1 MQRKTIEVLKNFAS
15 INSGLIFK
23 KGNKLRTISVMK
35 NVFAAAAVP
44 DEFTKEFA
52 IYDLNEFLSTLSL
65 FDAPELEYKEDHI
78 LIKSGRSRVKYFY
91 SSPSVVVG
99 APDKD
104 LPDLQENLSFT
115 LSKEALDELLKAA
128 SVMKLK
134 ELAISNAGI
143 KTFNKSSVGNQYNA
157 DVENLVVNDDAPE
170 RDYVLKIE
178 NIKLLPGAYNVK
190 VTARFVQFTSVSE
203 EGLVYFVAVESE

>member
-1 MQRKTIEVLKNFAS
+1 MQRKTIELLKNFAG
-15 INSGLIFK
+15 INNGIIFK
-23 KGNKLRTISVMK
+23 PGNKLRTISVMK
-35 NVFAAAAVP
+35 NIFATGTVP
-44 DEFTKEFA
+44 DTFEREFA

-65 FDAPELEYKEDHI
+65 FDAPDISYENDHL

-91 SSPSVVVG
+91 SSASVVVG
-99 APDKD
+99 APEKD
-104 LPDLQENLSFT
+104 LQVQEENLSFT

-134 ELAISNAGI
+134 ELAISNSGI

-157 DVENLVVNDDAPE
+157 DVEELVVREDAPE

-178 NIKLLPGAYNVK
+178 NIKLIPGSYVVK
-190 VTARFVQFTSVSE
+190 VTARFVQFTSVE
-203 EGLVYFVAVESE
+203 NEDLVYFVAVESE

>member
-35 NVFAAAAVP
+35 NVFASTSVP

-91 SSPSVVVG
+91 SSPSVVVA

-104 LPDLQENLSFT
+104 LPSLEENLSFT
-115 LSKEALDELLKAA
+115 LSKESLDELMKAA

-134 ELAISNAGI
+134 ELAISNSGF

-157 DVENLVVNDDAPE
+157 DAEDLVVNPDAPD

-178 NIKLLPGAYNVK
+178 NIKLLPGSYKVK
-190 VTARFVQFTSVSE
+190 VTARFVEFRSVSDDD
-203 EGLVYFVAVESE
+203 LVYFVAVESD

>member
-23 KGNKLRTISVMK
+23 KGSKLRTISVMK
-35 NVFAAAAVP
+35 NIFAAAEVP
-44 DEFTKEFA
+44 DEFTREFA

-65 FDAPELEYKEDHI
+65 FDAPDLEYKEDHI

-104 LPDLQENLSFT
+104 LPSLEENLSFSM
-115 LSKEALDELLKAA
+115 SKEALDELVKAS

-134 ELAISNAGI
+134 ELAISNSGI
-143 KTFNKSSVGNQYNA
+143 KAFNKSSVGNQYNA
-157 DVENLVVNDDAPE
+157 EVEDLVVADGAPE
-170 RDYVLKIE
+170 REYILKIE
-178 NIKLLPGAYNVK
+178 NIKLLPGSYSVK
-190 VTARFVQFTSVSE
+190 VTARFVEFRSTSE
-203 EGLVYFVAVESE
+203 EGLVYFVAVESD